1 MGEVQDVI
9 TIYTNVGYAK
19 VICAAETT
27 VKEMIGMAM
36 RTVSLTSSPQLYC
49 LQLAQS
55 TTAKS
60 HLFSRHILCRSL
72 TWAELKTFYGPCE
85 LMLSI
90 CLYPTKF
97 EEAARN
103 DRSTLCYLHQ
113 QTKEL
118 YYMQFAA
125 IEDVEMAFEVGCLDI
140 RSVLPGSK
148 LSPKD
153 LIDLVEKVRT
163 LQSFFPPCV
172 TNHYKGR
179 SLRRAVQNYLLK
191 IKHYTEEDCV
201 LDMLNRYLILL
212 QFDRDVIKCSFGA
225 GYGIPAELVIGP
237 RFQVSI
243 TVENARQPRLL
254 AYFASI
260 RQVLVSR
267 TPCPDGERFQVRLA
281 IEPSPDHS
289 GPLELITF
297 TFYSQEDADTI
308 VHLLEGYCGES
319 IGAAFHHG
327 SSDQHLGRRPSRE
340 EFLPNGCPYRFREV
354 ENSELRKVE
363 IPRSNVILEQVL
375 GEGQFGDVYKGVY
388 TKYAHAEPIPVA
400 VKTCKLET
408 SLEDRQ
414 QFLEEAS
421 ILREFS
427 HPHIVRLYG
436 ICSEDPI
443 WVIMEY
449 APFGELRHYLLANQ
463 TNVSLSMRITFCYQ
477 IVTALTCL
485 EDKKCVHRDIAA
497 RNILV
502 AREDWVK
509 LADFGMA
516 KMLQDA
522 EEFRADK
529 GRKMPIKWMPPESI
543 HHRRFSTASDVWMFG
558 VCMWEI
564 ITGGVKPFADLTNAE
579 AADLVT
585 RGHRLK
591 RPAVCPSNL
600 YTLMLECW
608 NTNPQLRPSFSSLKP
623 RLRELAAQSRS
634 ITETE
639 NMNENPSEASEQL
652 LSQLIEEANIREDE
666 KRNLFDQNMA
676 ETLLSNPADTPSLI
690 DQNWVSNNC
699 SRWEEVTELED
710 RTNGRHPITDNTGL
724 VSEGPFSRR
733 RVVQLREGS
742 NRRGLGRST
751 SVGRADSGRNHCN
764 SNSSTRR
771 SFRKPSS
778 SADDQAARSYLHGV
792 PNLTRDPSPCR
803 RNVKTHPAVRLDE
816 FLQLNDSSTPEHQR
830 QKASAWLATESPTRW
845 NPKNGTEHSS
855 ATSPSSMELA
865 MLPRIAMNQVDDPIY
880 RATVQ
885 VVKTVRVASQQLM
898 SATPETYALLAK
910 SIGAA
915 VKDLL
920 TAVHTHFSS
929 ESIIN
934 EIFLAERQVNASMF
948 HLISTIKDAT
958 LATNRG
964 PLLEEFRRHLMTLC
978 YAVANDAHSL
988 YSAVHDCRL
997 RNSDGRNCH
1006 T

>member
-1 MGEVQDVI
+1 D
-9 TIYTNVGYAK
+9 
-19 VICAAETT
+19 
-27 VKEMIGMAM
+27 
-36 RTVSLTSSPQLYC
+36 
-49 LQLAQS
+49 
-55 TTAKS
+55 
-60 HLFSRHILCRSL
+60 
-72 TWAELKTFYGPCE
+72 
-85 LMLSI
+85 
-90 CLYPTKF
+90 
-97 EEAARN
+97 
-103 DRSTLCYLHQ
+103 
-113 QTKEL
+113 
-118 YYMQFAA
+118 
-125 IEDVEMAFEVGCLDI
+125 
-140 RSVLPGSK
+140 
-148 LSPKD
+148 
-153 LIDLVEKVRT
+153 
-163 LQSFFPPCV
+163 
-172 TNHYKGR
+172 
-179 SLRRAVQNYLLK
+179 
-191 IKHYTEEDCV
+191 
-201 LDMLNRYLILL
+201 
-212 QFDRDVIKCSFGA
+212 
-225 GYGIPAELVIGP
+225 GP

-289 GPLELITF
+289 GPLELISF
-297 TFYSQEDADTI
+297 TFYSQEDADTV

-327 SSDQHLGRRPSRE
+327 SGDQHLGRRPPRE

-354 ENSELRKVE
+354 ENGELRKFE

-388 TKYAHAEPIPVA
+388 RKYAHAEPIPVAVKTCKLETSLEDRQQFLEEASILREFSHPHIVRLYGICSEDPIWVIMEYAPFGEAHAEPIPVA

-463 TNVSLSMRITFCYQ
+463 TNVPLSMRITFCYQ

-522 EEFRADK
+522 EEFR
-529 GRKMPIKWMPPESI
+529 
-543 HHRRFSTASDVWMFG
+543 G
-558 VCMWEI
+558 VCMWEV

-591 RPAVCPSNL
+591 RPNVCPPNL
-600 YTLMLECW
+600 YALMLECW
-608 NTNPQLRPSFSSLKP
+608 NANPQLRPRFSSLKP

-634 ITETE
+634 IAETE

-652 LSQLIEEANIREDE
+652 LSQ
-666 KRNLFDQNMA
+666 
-676 ETLLSNPADTPSLI
+676 
-690 DQNWVSNNC
+690 
-699 SRWEEVTELED
+699 
-710 RTNGRHPITDNTGL
+710 
-724 VSEGPFSRR
+724 
-733 RVVQLREGS
+733 
-742 NRRGLGRST
+742 
-751 SVGRADSGRNHCN
+751 
-764 SNSSTRR
+764 NSSTRR

-778 SADDQAARSYLHGV
+778 SADAQAACSYLHGV
-792 PNLTRDPSPCR
+792 PNLTTDPSPCR
-803 RNVKTHPAVRLDE
+803 RDVKTYPAVRLDE

-830 QKASAWLATESPTRW
+830 QKTSAWLATESPTRW
-845 NPKNGTEHSS
+845 NPRNGTEHSS
-855 ATSPSSMELA
+855 ATSPSSMEVTT
-865 MLPRIAMNQVDDPIY
+865 LPRIAKNQADDPIY

-929 ESIIN
+929 ESTIN

-997 RNSDGRNCH
+997 RDSDGRKCQ